1 MDAWI
6 YKQTITTPTGSQI
19 DEIECPRCRYRQT
32 VPEYIRPNFC
42 YVCESKNEQDDF
54 FKEKIVR
61 LLAEDGVVRSEAVI

>member
-1 MDAWI
+1 MNKWI

-42 YVCESKNEQDDF
+42 YVCGLKNENDNF

-61 LLAEDGVVRSEAVI
+61 LLAEDGVVRSEAAV